1 MDAISG
7 YVEHIIYQNPENGY
21 TVMELMGEEAA
32 VTCVGSCRGLSE
44 GETIEAQGEYTEHPM
59 YGTQFKI
66 SSYQTVAPKDRVSME
81 RYLGSGAIKGI
92 GAALAARIV
101 KKFGDD
107 TFRVV
112 VVLLFQHGSF
122 LGHIRDLGQ
131 LPGNLIVPLQ

>member
-21 TVMELMGEEAA
+21 TVMELMGEEAE
-32 VTCVGSCRGLSE
+32 VTCVVSCRGLSE

-107 TFRVV
+107 TFRVMEEEPER
-112 VVLLFQHGSF
+112 LADQ
-122 LGHIRDLGQ
+122 
-131 LPGNLIVPLQ
+131 PE